1 VLLYYACGLARPGQR
16 RCLSK
21 YLKDKS
27 EGKESVSNVEQ
38 SFNLS
43 GTFKD
48 HRHEILSPE
57 FEVIYACSTD
67 AALIKK
73 KIKFSSYI
81 RKGAVAKS

>member
-1 VLLYYACGLARPGQR
+1 M
-16 RCLSK
+16 SK

-27 EGKESVSNVEQ
+27 EGKESVSNVEKF
-38 SFNLS
+38 FNLS

-48 HRHEILSPE
+48 HKHEILSPE

-73 KIKFSSYI
+73 KRKFSSNKRTYEEM
-81 RKGAVAKS
+81 RKYLVIYEEAVSHI

>member
-1 VLLYYACGLARPGQR
+1 VLPYYGCGLARPGGR

-27 EGKESVSNVEQ
+27 EGKESVSNVEK

-48 HRHEILSPE
+48 HKHEILSPE

-67 AALIKK
+67 AVIKK
-73 KIKFSSYI
+73 KINFSSYK
-81 RKGAVAKS
+81 RT